1 MNVSM
6 LILLLSQFH
15 YLLSCCVGCMFL
27 FVYVRFP
34 ISIQCRLLFSSL
46 ILNSIPRIHISY
58 ICCNFFFCKVNT
70 MEKEQKYWR
79 QKNERNP
86 TIMNRT
92 MLTLLLFSL
101 LPISCILMMLS
112 RCFHNDEPKTQAM
125 NPLLEWLSIP
135 HTICIQYTT
144 YLFHTYREGEIER
157 KQTIQRHLLCT
168 CL

>member
-15 YLLSCCVGCMFL
+15 YLLSCCVGCMCL
-27 FVYVRFP
+27 FVCVRFP

-58 ICCNFFFCKVNT
+58 ICCYFSFL
-70 MEKEQKYWR
+70 QSKYHR
-79 QKNERNP
+79 TKILTTKKSERNP
-86 TIMNRT
+86 TIMNWT

-125 NPLLEWLSIP
+125 NPLLERPSIP
-135 HTICIQYTT
+135 HT
-144 YLFHTYREGEIER
+144 
-157 KQTIQRHLLCT
+157 
-168 CL
+168 

>member
-15 YLLSCCVGCMFL
+15 YLLSCCVGCMCL
-27 FVYVRFP
+27 FVCVRFP

-58 ICCNFFFCKVNT
+58 ICCYFFLFFCKVNT
-70 MEKEQKYWR
+70 MEKERKYWR
-79 QKNERNP
+79 QKKNERNP

-92 MLTLLLFSL
+92 MLTLLLLFSL

-125 NPLLEWLSIP
+125 NPLLERPSIP
-135 HTICIQYTT
+135 HT
-144 YLFHTYREGEIER
+144 
-157 KQTIQRHLLCT
+157 
-168 CL
+168 